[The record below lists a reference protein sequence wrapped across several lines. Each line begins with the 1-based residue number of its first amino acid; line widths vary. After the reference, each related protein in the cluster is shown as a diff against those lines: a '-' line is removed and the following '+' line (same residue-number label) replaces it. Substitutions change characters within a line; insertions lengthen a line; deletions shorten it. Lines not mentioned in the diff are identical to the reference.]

1 MHIFIS
7 VDACLVSGLRPL
19 NNLAGVL
26 LLTHG
31 YKTYIFAGNLGG
43 SHSPVNDVYISSDG
57 GVEWAQVLEGQFN
70 YQIADHGG
78 IIVAAPKEPTT
89 FVM

>member
-1 MHIFIS
+1 MHICIS
-7 VDACLVSGLRPL
+7 VDACLGSTALEQFSRCITTNTRL
-19 NNLAGVL
+19 QNL
-26 LLTHG
+26 H
-31 YKTYIFAGNLGG
+31 FAGNLGG

-57 GVEWAQVLEGQFN
+57 GVEWAQVLDGQFN